1 MLAATVRPRH
11 TLRIAEHTVHRVD
24 PYGDAEEEYV
34 VSSLKDFVLRVEL
47 CDADGVRLEDHTPTP
62 ATLTL
67 VYESAREVE
76 QLGDVPLMTGAH
88 GIFDHGVAA
97 FKLKV
102 AALSSLRQQQRFR
115 IRVQTRSPDGAGE
128 LLEVLTAPFRTI
140 TKLYRPVKPKSDP
153 VGEAVAAV
161 AVAAAAA
168 TADNAGAPPASP
180 PPMRATVESLS
191 VGQTAL
197 SLGLDALRDE
207 LRDLRARHEAL
218 KVEVAAKKI
227 AHAALA
233 AAYLRNGGDPDEPAL
248 KKTRPA

>member
-1 MLAATVRPRH
+1 MLSETVRPRH

-24 PYGDAEEEYV
+24 PFGDAEQEYV
-34 VSSLKDFVLRVEL
+34 VSTLKDFLLRVEL
-47 CDADGVRLEDHTPTP
+47 CGADGVRLEDHAPTP

-67 VYESAREVE
+67 VYESGKEVE
-76 QLGDVPLMTGAH
+76 QLGDLPLMTGAH
-88 GIFDHGVAA
+88 GIFDRGVVA

-115 IRVQTRSPDGAGE
+115 IRVQTHSPDGAGE
-128 LLEVLTAPFRTI
+128 LLEVLTAPFRTL

-153 VGEAVAAV
+153 AGEAA
-161 AVAAAAA
+161 AAAAA

-197 SLGLDALRDE
+197 SLGQDALRDE
-207 LRDLRARHEAL
+207 IRDLRARHEAL
-218 KVEVAAKKI
+218 KVEVAAFKI
-227 AHAALA
+227 TNAALA
-233 AAYLRNGGDPDEPAL
+233 ASYLRNGGDPDELVL
-248 KKTRPA
+248 KKTRTA